1 MSKEERNTYKIE
13 SDENLGEVQIA
24 DEVVAIIAGLAAME
38 VEGVSSMAGNATRE
52 LIAKLGMK
60 SLSKGVKVDVLEGI
74 VTVSLALNLKYGSSI
89 KDTTLKVQEKVKA
102 AIENMTGLTVA
113 DVTSVLQVWT
123 CRKKNN
129 WRENMRRS
137 KVREHIF
144 KMLFSIGFDAADA
157 DEQIELYLEQVEEAS
172 EEERGYMRKKVK
184 DIAAH
189 EEEIDAMINEHTT
202 GWKTGRMNKVDLSVL
217 RLAVYE
223 MKWDD
228 EVPVKVAINEAVE
241 LAKNFS
247 GDEGPA
253 FVNGVLG
260 KLA

>member
-1 MSKEERNTYKIE
+1 
-13 SDENLGEVQIA
+13 
-24 DEVVAIIAGLAAME
+24 
-38 VEGVSSMAGNATRE
+38 
-52 LIAKLGMK
+52 
-60 SLSKGVKVDVLEGI
+60 
-74 VTVSLALNLKYGSSI
+74 
-89 KDTTLKVQEKVKA
+89 
-102 AIENMTGLTVA
+102 
-113 DVTSVLQVWT
+113 
-123 CRKKNN
+123 
-129 WRENMRRS
+129 MRRS

-241 LAKNFS
+241 LAKTFS

>member
-1 MSKEERNTYKIE
+1 
-13 SDENLGEVQIA
+13 
-24 DEVVAIIAGLAAME
+24 
-38 VEGVSSMAGNATRE
+38 
-52 LIAKLGMK
+52 
-60 SLSKGVKVDVLEGI
+60 
-74 VTVSLALNLKYGSSI
+74 
-89 KDTTLKVQEKVKA
+89 
-102 AIENMTGLTVA
+102 
-113 DVTSVLQVWT
+113 
-123 CRKKNN
+123 
-129 WRENMRRS
+129 MRRS

-241 LAKNFS
+241 LAKKFG
-247 GDEGPA
+247 GDDSPA
-253 FVNGVLG
+253 FVNGVLA
-260 KLA
+260 KLAD

>member
-1 MSKEERNTYKIE
+1 
-13 SDENLGEVQIA
+13 
-24 DEVVAIIAGLAAME
+24 
-38 VEGVSSMAGNATRE
+38 
-52 LIAKLGMK
+52 
-60 SLSKGVKVDVLEGI
+60 
-74 VTVSLALNLKYGSSI
+74 
-89 KDTTLKVQEKVKA
+89 
-102 AIENMTGLTVA
+102 
-113 DVTSVLQVWT
+113 
-123 CRKKNN
+123 
-129 WRENMRRS
+129 MRRS

-247 GDEGPA
+247 VDEGPA

>member
-1 MSKEERNTYKIE
+1 
-13 SDENLGEVQIA
+13 
-24 DEVVAIIAGLAAME
+24 
-38 VEGVSSMAGNATRE
+38 
-52 LIAKLGMK
+52 
-60 SLSKGVKVDVLEGI
+60 
-74 VTVSLALNLKYGSSI
+74 
-89 KDTTLKVQEKVKA
+89 
-102 AIENMTGLTVA
+102 
-113 DVTSVLQVWT
+113 
-123 CRKKNN
+123 
-129 WRENMRRS
+129 MRRS

-157 DEQIELYLEQVEEAS
+157 DEQIELYLEQIEEAS

-228 EVPVKVAINEAVE
+228 EVPVGVAINEAVE
-241 LAKNFS
+241 LTKMFS
-247 GDEGPA
+247 SDEAPS
-253 FVNGVLG
+253 FINGVLG
-260 KLA
+260 KIARSLELA

>member
-1 MSKEERNTYKIE
+1 
-13 SDENLGEVQIA
+13 
-24 DEVVAIIAGLAAME
+24 
-38 VEGVSSMAGNATRE
+38 
-52 LIAKLGMK
+52 
-60 SLSKGVKVDVLEGI
+60 
-74 VTVSLALNLKYGSSI
+74 
-89 KDTTLKVQEKVKA
+89 
-102 AIENMTGLTVA
+102 
-113 DVTSVLQVWT
+113 
-123 CRKKNN
+123 
-129 WRENMRRS
+129 MRRS

-228 EVPVKVAINEAVE
+228 EVPVGVAINEAVE
-241 LAKNFS
+241 LTKMFS
-247 GDEGPA
+247 SDEAPS
-253 FVNGVLG
+253 FINGVLG
-260 KLA
+260 KIARSLEETKE

>member
-1 MSKEERNTYKIE
+1 
-13 SDENLGEVQIA
+13 
-24 DEVVAIIAGLAAME
+24 
-38 VEGVSSMAGNATRE
+38 
-52 LIAKLGMK
+52 
-60 SLSKGVKVDVLEGI
+60 
-74 VTVSLALNLKYGSSI
+74 
-89 KDTTLKVQEKVKA
+89 
-102 AIENMTGLTVA
+102 
-113 DVTSVLQVWT
+113 
-123 CRKKNN
+123 
-129 WRENMRRS
+129 MRRS

-172 EEERGYMRKKVK
+172 EEERVYMRKKVK

-241 LAKNFS
+241 LVKNFS

>member
-1 MSKEERNTYKIE
+1 
-13 SDENLGEVQIA
+13 
-24 DEVVAIIAGLAAME
+24 
-38 VEGVSSMAGNATRE
+38 
-52 LIAKLGMK
+52 
-60 SLSKGVKVDVLEGI
+60 
-74 VTVSLALNLKYGSSI
+74 
-89 KDTTLKVQEKVKA
+89 
-102 AIENMTGLTVA
+102 
-113 DVTSVLQVWT
+113 
-123 CRKKNN
+123 
-129 WRENMRRS
+129 MRRS

-228 EVPVKVAINEAVE
+228 EAPVKVAINEAVD

-247 GDEGPA
+247 AAEGPA

>member
-1 MSKEERNTYKIE
+1 
-13 SDENLGEVQIA
+13 
-24 DEVVAIIAGLAAME
+24 
-38 VEGVSSMAGNATRE
+38 
-52 LIAKLGMK
+52 
-60 SLSKGVKVDVLEGI
+60 
-74 VTVSLALNLKYGSSI
+74 
-89 KDTTLKVQEKVKA
+89 
-102 AIENMTGLTVA
+102 
-113 DVTSVLQVWT
+113 
-123 CRKKNN
+123 
-129 WRENMRRS
+129 MRRS

-241 LAKNFS
+241 LAMNFS
-247 GDEGPA
+247 GDECPA

>member
-1 MSKEERNTYKIE
+1 
-13 SDENLGEVQIA
+13 
-24 DEVVAIIAGLAAME
+24 
-38 VEGVSSMAGNATRE
+38 
-52 LIAKLGMK
+52 
-60 SLSKGVKVDVLEGI
+60 
-74 VTVSLALNLKYGSSI
+74 
-89 KDTTLKVQEKVKA
+89 
-102 AIENMTGLTVA
+102 
-113 DVTSVLQVWT
+113 
-123 CRKKNN
+123 
-129 WRENMRRS
+129 MRRS

-172 EEERGYMRKKVK
+172 EEERGYMRKKFK

-241 LAKNFS
+241 LAKNFP

>member
-1 MSKEERNTYKIE
+1 
-13 SDENLGEVQIA
+13 
-24 DEVVAIIAGLAAME
+24 
-38 VEGVSSMAGNATRE
+38 
-52 LIAKLGMK
+52 
-60 SLSKGVKVDVLEGI
+60 
-74 VTVSLALNLKYGSSI
+74 
-89 KDTTLKVQEKVKA
+89 
-102 AIENMTGLTVA
+102 
-113 DVTSVLQVWT
+113 
-123 CRKKNN
+123 
-129 WRENMRRS
+129 MRRS

-228 EVPVKVAINEAVE
+228 EVPVKVAIKEAVE

-247 GDEGPA
+247 GDEGPS

>member
-1 MSKEERNTYKIE
+1 
-13 SDENLGEVQIA
+13 
-24 DEVVAIIAGLAAME
+24 
-38 VEGVSSMAGNATRE
+38 
-52 LIAKLGMK
+52 
-60 SLSKGVKVDVLEGI
+60 
-74 VTVSLALNLKYGSSI
+74 
-89 KDTTLKVQEKVKA
+89 
-102 AIENMTGLTVA
+102 
-113 DVTSVLQVWT
+113 
-123 CRKKNN
+123 
-129 WRENMRRS
+129 MRRS

-247 GDEGPA
+247 GDEGSA

>member
-1 MSKEERNTYKIE
+1 
-13 SDENLGEVQIA
+13 
-24 DEVVAIIAGLAAME
+24 
-38 VEGVSSMAGNATRE
+38 
-52 LIAKLGMK
+52 
-60 SLSKGVKVDVLEGI
+60 
-74 VTVSLALNLKYGSSI
+74 
-89 KDTTLKVQEKVKA
+89 
-102 AIENMTGLTVA
+102 
-113 DVTSVLQVWT
+113 
-123 CRKKNN
+123 
-129 WRENMRRS
+129 MRRS

-223 MKWDD
+223 MLYDD
-228 EVPVKVAINEAVE
+228 TIPEKVSVNEAVE
-241 LAKNFS
+241 LAKKFGGNES
-247 GDEGPA
+247 PA
-253 FVNGVLG
+253 FVNGVLA
-260 KLA
+260 KFIPKEEKKEESKEDQEA

>member
-1 MSKEERNTYKIE
+1 
-13 SDENLGEVQIA
+13 
-24 DEVVAIIAGLAAME
+24 
-38 VEGVSSMAGNATRE
+38 
-52 LIAKLGMK
+52 
-60 SLSKGVKVDVLEGI
+60 
-74 VTVSLALNLKYGSSI
+74 
-89 KDTTLKVQEKVKA
+89 
-102 AIENMTGLTVA
+102 
-113 DVTSVLQVWT
+113 
-123 CRKKNN
+123 
-129 WRENMRRS
+129 MRRS

-228 EVPVKVAINEAVE
+228 EVPVKVATMKQLIWQRIFQEMRDRH
-241 LAKNFS
+241 L
-247 GDEGPA
+247 
-253 FVNGVLG
+253 VNGVLG

>member
-1 MSKEERNTYKIE
+1 
-13 SDENLGEVQIA
+13 
-24 DEVVAIIAGLAAME
+24 
-38 VEGVSSMAGNATRE
+38 
-52 LIAKLGMK
+52 
-60 SLSKGVKVDVLEGI
+60 
-74 VTVSLALNLKYGSSI
+74 
-89 KDTTLKVQEKVKA
+89 
-102 AIENMTGLTVA
+102 
-113 DVTSVLQVWT
+113 
-123 CRKKNN
+123 
-129 WRENMRRS
+129 MRRS

-241 LAKNFS
+241 LAKNF
-247 GDEGPA
+247 EGPA

>member
-1 MSKEERNTYKIE
+1 
-13 SDENLGEVQIA
+13 
-24 DEVVAIIAGLAAME
+24 
-38 VEGVSSMAGNATRE
+38 
-52 LIAKLGMK
+52 
-60 SLSKGVKVDVLEGI
+60 
-74 VTVSLALNLKYGSSI
+74 
-89 KDTTLKVQEKVKA
+89 
-102 AIENMTGLTVA
+102 
-113 DVTSVLQVWT
+113 
-123 CRKKNN
+123 
-129 WRENMRRS
+129 MRRS

-241 LAKNFS
+241 LAKNFFFFL
-247 GDEGPA
+247 GPA

>member
-1 MSKEERNTYKIE
+1 
-13 SDENLGEVQIA
+13 
-24 DEVVAIIAGLAAME
+24 
-38 VEGVSSMAGNATRE
+38 
-52 LIAKLGMK
+52 
-60 SLSKGVKVDVLEGI
+60 
-74 VTVSLALNLKYGSSI
+74 
-89 KDTTLKVQEKVKA
+89 
-102 AIENMTGLTVA
+102 
-113 DVTSVLQVWT
+113 
-123 CRKKNN
+123 
-129 WRENMRRS
+129 MRRS

-241 LAKNFS
+241 LEKNFS

>member
-1 MSKEERNTYKIE
+1 
-13 SDENLGEVQIA
+13 
-24 DEVVAIIAGLAAME
+24 
-38 VEGVSSMAGNATRE
+38 
-52 LIAKLGMK
+52 
-60 SLSKGVKVDVLEGI
+60 
-74 VTVSLALNLKYGSSI
+74 
-89 KDTTLKVQEKVKA
+89 
-102 AIENMTGLTVA
+102 
-113 DVTSVLQVWT
+113 
-123 CRKKNN
+123 
-129 WRENMRRS
+129 MRRS

-157 DEQIELYLEQVEEAS
+157 DEQIEEAS

-247 GDEGPA
+247 GDE
-253 FVNGVLG
+253 VS
-260 KLA
+260 

>member
-1 MSKEERNTYKIE
+1 
-13 SDENLGEVQIA
+13 
-24 DEVVAIIAGLAAME
+24 
-38 VEGVSSMAGNATRE
+38 
-52 LIAKLGMK
+52 
-60 SLSKGVKVDVLEGI
+60 
-74 VTVSLALNLKYGSSI
+74 
-89 KDTTLKVQEKVKA
+89 
-102 AIENMTGLTVA
+102 
-113 DVTSVLQVWT
+113 
-123 CRKKNN
+123 
-129 WRENMRRS
+129 MRRS

-241 LAKNFS
+241 LAKI
-247 GDEGPA
+247 
-253 FVNGVLG
+253 
-260 KLA
+260 LALFWIASSIA

>member
-1 MSKEERNTYKIE
+1 
-13 SDENLGEVQIA
+13 
-24 DEVVAIIAGLAAME
+24 
-38 VEGVSSMAGNATRE
+38 
-52 LIAKLGMK
+52 
-60 SLSKGVKVDVLEGI
+60 
-74 VTVSLALNLKYGSSI
+74 
-89 KDTTLKVQEKVKA
+89 
-102 AIENMTGLTVA
+102 
-113 DVTSVLQVWT
+113 
-123 CRKKNN
+123 
-129 WRENMRRS
+129 MRRS

-184 DIAAH
+184 DIVAH

-241 LAKNFS
+241 LAKKFS
-247 GDEGPA
+247 GEGAPA

>member
-1 MSKEERNTYKIE
+1 
-13 SDENLGEVQIA
+13 
-24 DEVVAIIAGLAAME
+24 
-38 VEGVSSMAGNATRE
+38 
-52 LIAKLGMK
+52 
-60 SLSKGVKVDVLEGI
+60 
-74 VTVSLALNLKYGSSI
+74 
-89 KDTTLKVQEKVKA
+89 
-102 AIENMTGLTVA
+102 
-113 DVTSVLQVWT
+113 
-123 CRKKNN
+123 
-129 WRENMRRS
+129 MRRS

-241 LAKNFS
+241 LAKNFQEMRDRHLS
-247 GDEGPA
+247 TVYSESLHK
-253 FVNGVLG
+253 NQKSCEMYIL
-260 KLA
+260 

>member
-1 MSKEERNTYKIE
+1 
-13 SDENLGEVQIA
+13 
-24 DEVVAIIAGLAAME
+24 
-38 VEGVSSMAGNATRE
+38 
-52 LIAKLGMK
+52 
-60 SLSKGVKVDVLEGI
+60 
-74 VTVSLALNLKYGSSI
+74 
-89 KDTTLKVQEKVKA
+89 
-102 AIENMTGLTVA
+102 
-113 DVTSVLQVWT
+113 
-123 CRKKNN
+123 
-129 WRENMRRS
+129 
-137 KVREHIF
+137 
-144 KMLFSIGFDAADA
+144 MLFSIGFYAADA

-202 GWKTGRMNKVDLSVL
+202 GWKTGRMNKVDISVL